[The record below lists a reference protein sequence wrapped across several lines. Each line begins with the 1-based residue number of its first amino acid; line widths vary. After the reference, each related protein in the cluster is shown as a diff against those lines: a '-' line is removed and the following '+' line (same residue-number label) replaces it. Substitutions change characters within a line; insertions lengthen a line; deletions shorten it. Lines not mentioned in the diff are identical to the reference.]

1 MFALGF
7 YWLATR
13 HRATR
18 PRAQT
23 LPPAA
28 RRSAFVPRDI
38 DEWESGAP
46 YPDHI
51 LKAVREME
59 RGRQGA
65 SSPSDTRHE
74 ALQPDRTRDARTQLH
89 EGIDALTAEPPL
101 PRHRQRNRPRQCHP
115 VPAVSRRVSTHAT
128 APARLAARSAA
139 SSAQRAVS
147 PWHSPVQKRR
157 RWPASSPVRPAPSSG
172 VSPARSSPR
181 SLAAPRRARSAPLSE
196 SRSIASS
203 CLATS
208 AALVVTCL
216 ARRIDSVPSLAI
228 AARPTSRTHADCC
241 ETCRHSIPPAQ
252 PCADIPLSWNQP
264 MLPIS
269 PLEYLAA
276 FTLAFLGGARVA
288 ACHCR
293 YVGKVRR
300 DTWTR
305 AYEVPVHA

>member
-89 EGIDALTAEPPL
+89 EGIDALTAEPPYHVIGNGIAL
-101 PRHRQRNRPRQCHP
+101 G
-115 VPAVSRRVSTHAT
+115 SAT
-128 APARLAARSAA
+128 LS
-139 SSAQRAVS
+139 
-147 PWHSPVQKRR
+147 
-157 RWPASSPVRPAPSSG
+157 
-172 VSPARSSPR
+172 
-181 SLAAPRRARSAPLSE
+181 PLS
-196 SRSIASS
+196 
-203 CLATS
+203 
-208 AALVVTCL
+208 VV
-216 ARRIDSVPSLAI
+216 AYRHMQP
-228 AARPTSRTHADCC
+228 RPPD
-241 ETCRHSIPPAQ
+241 
-252 PCADIPLSWNQP
+252 
-264 MLPIS
+264 
-269 PLEYLAA
+269 
-276 FTLAFLGGARVA
+276 
-288 ACHCR
+288 
-293 YVGKVRR
+293 
-300 DTWTR
+300 
-305 AYEVPVHA
+305 

>member
-89 EGIDALTAEPPL
+89 EGIDALTAEPP
-101 PRHRQRNRPRQCHP
+101 P
-115 VPAVSRRVSTHAT
+115 TT
-128 APARLAARSAA
+128 
-139 SSAQRAVS
+139 SSATESPSAV
-147 PWHSPVQKRR
+147 PPCPRCQ
-157 RWPASSPVRPAPSSG
+157 SSRIDTCN
-172 VSPARSSPR
+172 
-181 SLAAPRRARSAPLSE
+181 RARQ
-196 SRSIASS
+196 
-203 CLATS
+203 
-208 AALVVTCL
+208 
-216 ARRIDSVPSLAI
+216 
-228 AARPTSRTHADCC
+228 TSRTIG
-241 ETCRHSIPPAQ
+241 SILGATSGIAVALAGAEAAAVAGIIAGPAG
-252 PCADIPLSWNQP
+252 PIFGGLAGAIIATLFSSAAASTIGSAVGIAVDSKF
-264 MLPIS
+264 LP
-269 PLEYLAA
+269 
-276 FTLAFLGGARVA
+276 
-288 ACHCR
+288 R
-293 YVGKVRR
+293 YQCSSCGHVFSASYR
-300 DTWTR
+300 
-305 AYEVPVHA
+305 